1 MSNLRSRLPPVNS
14 LIAFEA
20 SARLGSF
27 TRAGEEMTIS
37 REAVS
42 RHIRLLE
49 SHLGTPLFTRKH
61 RAIELTRAGS
71 EFQTVVHKA
80 LEDIARS
87 ADGLKETGRRPKV
100 AVTATVAI
108 ASFWLTP
115 RLPTFRAQHP
125 DAELRVIVSDAP
137 VERTSDDADICLRY
151 GDGTWPGFDVVHLFD
166 TSTFPVCAP
175 DYAETAGA
183 IEAPGDLTRHTLLN
197 LDGAQHAVEDWTWW
211 FEGHGIEPP
220 ARLRMLGFDNYA
232 NVIQAA
238 ADGQGVALGFSGI
251 IDHLMVKG
259 SLVRPFD
266 DDLSKGLGVYAL
278 VRSGTRLKPAA
289 RKFFDWVLSEAGV

>member
-49 SHLGTPLFTRKH
+49 GHLGTALFTRKH
-61 RAIELTRAGS
+61 RAIELTRAGH

-87 ADGLKETGRRPKV
+87 ADGLRESGRRPTV

-115 RLPTFRAQHP
+115 RLPKFRARYP
-125 DAELRVIVSDAP
+125 DAELRVIVSDTP
-137 VERTSDDADICLRY
+137 VERTSGDADVCLRY
-151 GDGTWPGFDVVHLFD
+151 GDGAWPGFDVTHLFD

-175 DYAETAGA
+175 DYADTAGA
-183 IEAPGDLTRHTLLN
+183 IREPGDLTRHTLLN
-197 LDGAQHAVEDWTWW
+197 LDGAQHAVEDWHWW
-211 FEGHGIEPP
+211 LEGNGVEPP
-220 ARLRMLGFDNYA
+220 SRLRMLGFDNYA

-238 ADGQGVALGFSGI
+238 SDGQGVALGFSGI
-251 IDHLMVKG
+251 VDHLLAKG
-259 SLVRPFD
+259 SLIRPLD
-266 DDLSKGLGVYAL
+266 GELSKGLGVYAL
-278 VRSGTRLKPAA
+278 VRSGSRHRPAA

>member
-49 SHLGTPLFTRKH
+49 GHLGTALFTRKH
-61 RAIELTRAGS
+61 RAIELTQAGH

-87 ADGLKETGRRPKV
+87 ADGLRETGRRPTV

-115 RLPTFRAQHP
+115 RLPNFRTQHP

-137 VERTSDDADICLRY
+137 VERTSSDADVCLRY
-151 GDGTWPGFDVVHLFD
+151 GDGTWPGFDATHLFD

-175 DYAETAGA
+175 DYADKAGPVR
-183 IEAPGDLTRHTLLN
+183 EPGDLTRHTLLN
-197 LDGAQHAVEDWTWW
+197 LDGAQHAVEDWHWW
-211 FEGHGIEPP
+211 FEGNGIEPP
-220 ARLRMLGFDNYA
+220 GRLRMLGFDNYA

-238 ADGQGVALGFSGI
+238 SDGQGVALGFSGI
-251 IDHLMVKG
+251 VDHLLAKG
-259 SLVRPFD
+259 TLIRTLGGE
-266 DDLSKGLGVYAL
+266 LSKGLGVYAL
-278 VRSGTRLKPAA
+278 VRSGARLRPAA

>member
-1 MSNLRSRLPPVNS
+1 MSSLRSRLPPVNS

-49 SHLGTPLFTRKH
+49 NHLGTALFVRKH

-80 LEDIARS
+80 LEEIARS
-87 ADGLKETGRRPKV
+87 ADGLKESGRRPKV
-100 AVTATVAI
+100 AVSATVAI

-115 RLPTFRAQHP
+115 RLPKFRAQHP

-137 VERTSDDADICLRY
+137 VGRTSDMADVCLHY

-175 DYAETAGA
+175 DYADTAGA
-183 IEAPGDLTRHTLLN
+183 IKKPDDLTRHTLLN
-197 LDGAQHAVEDWTWW
+197 LDGAQHAVEDWYWW
-211 FEGHGIEPP
+211 FEGNGVEQPN
-220 ARLRMLGFDNYA
+220 RLRMLGFDNYA

-238 ADGQGVALGFSGI
+238 SDGQGVALGFSGI
-251 IDHLMVKG
+251 VDHLLDKG
-259 SLVRPFD
+259 SLVRPLQG
-266 DDLSKGLGVYAL
+266 DLSKGLGVYAL
-278 VRSGTRLKPAA
+278 VRNGTRLKPAA